1 MTRKPLVDLT
11 RNDPNAVKVSHTE
24 MFKTIGHWLRN
35 VIGMNLFAFQLLTW
49 IQSGPGKNALK
60 MRPDQER
67 VRNLLTDTVTLLCKN
82 GLQYQTELRV
92 QGVLGITLDNNDVF
106 IVHINEKFGG
116 DIGGAISIRNDEGDA
131 AKTLLV
137 GKHLDTNRGDTFQGV
152 NSKAVHKRRRRS
164 RESSASPTL
173 PANGSQQHILH
184 RPIKRLMP
192 STKEASPSSVVR
204 NRSSLQNSSILDP
217 AIPSNEEIPVVKV
230 KIEEEDVLIIE
241 ETEDSKAEILGSSQN
256 IPHTT
261 DQSAMLD
268 SYPNLSLSEIQG
280 SYQPF
285 GEVPGVSNSSTNSG
299 VDGTAPP
306 PIKRRATSGSTQD
319 SFGGSSDMGPDGSG
333 PFVTGIMRNETISGD
348 VAPQTITATSWDP
361 SQIPD
366 FGSLSARDSQMI
378 LDSIPGCSTWDTS
391 QQSTMR
397 TPTSHSSLPNTSD
410 QSSESVGVHFFIFI
424 CLCF

>member
-1 MTRKPLVDLT
+1 
-11 RNDPNAVKVSHTE
+11 
-24 MFKTIGHWLRN
+24 
-35 VIGMNLFAFQLLTW
+35 
-49 IQSGPGKNALK
+49 

-92 QGVLGITLDNNDVF
+92 QGVLGITLDNNEVF

-131 AKTLLV
+131 AKTLLG
-137 GKHLDTNRGDTFQGV
+137 GKQLDANRGDTFQGV
-152 NSKAVHKRRRRS
+152 NSKAAHKRRRRS

-173 PANGSQQHILH
+173 PANGGQQHILH

-192 STKEASPSSVVR
+192 STQEASPGSVR

-217 AIPSNEEIPVVKV
+217 AIPSSEDIPVVKV
-230 KIEEEDVLIIE
+230 KTEDEDVLIIE
-241 ETEDSKAEILGSSQN
+241 ESEDSKAEILGSSQN

-299 VDGTAPP
+299 VDGTGPP
-306 PIKRRATSGSTQD
+306 PIKRRATSGSIQE

-333 PFVTGIMRNETISGD
+333 PFVTGIMRNETLSGD
-348 VAPQTITATSWDP
+348 VVPQTTTATSWDP
-361 SQIPD
+361 SQVPD

-397 TPTSHSSLPNTSD
+397 TPTSHSSLQNTSD

-424 CLCF
+424 CLCFYVQKWVTTFCGGWG

>member
-1 MTRKPLVDLT
+1 
-11 RNDPNAVKVSHTE
+11 
-24 MFKTIGHWLRN
+24 
-35 VIGMNLFAFQLLTW
+35 
-49 IQSGPGKNALK
+49 

-116 DIGGAISIRNDEGDA
+116 DIGGAISMRNDEGDA
-131 AKTLLV
+131 AKMLL
-137 GKHLDTNRGDTFQGV
+137 GGNQLDANRGDTLQGV
-152 NSKAVHKRRRRS
+152 NSKASHKRRRRS

-173 PANGSQQHILH
+173 PANGSQQHVLH
-184 RPIKRLMP
+184 RPIKRFMP
-192 STKEASPSSVVR
+192 STKEASLSGVVM

-217 AIPSNEEIPVVKV
+217 AIPSSEDIPVVKV
-230 KIEEEDVLIIE
+230 KTEEEDVLIIE
-241 ETEDSKAEILGSSQN
+241 ETEDSKAEILGSSQS

-261 DQSAMLD
+261 DRSAMLD

-319 SFGGSSDMGPDGSG
+319 SYSGSSEMGPTPDR
-333 PFVTGIMRNETISGD
+333 PFITGIMRNETLSGD
-348 VAPQTITATSWDP
+348 VAAQNTTATSWDP
-361 SQIPD
+361 SQVPD

-397 TPTSHSSLPNTSD
+397 TPKSHSSLQNTSD
-410 QSSESVGVHFFIFI
+410 QSSESVGLHLFIFI
-424 CLCF
+424 CLCFYVQKRVTKFCGCWG